1 MMLPPSSDAI
11 GLREAAGTADRAAAA
26 LLVELLQGPL
36 GDPDRPGSRHTLL
49 AVCPN
54 SPAVVRA
61 ALKAAQEARTPL
73 FYAATLNQVDRDG
86 GYTGWTPA
94 AFVDR
99 VATEVEQLEV
109 NVPVLLGLDHAG
121 PWKKDQ
127 HADLD
132 YEAAMTEVKH
142 SITACVQAGYDLLH
156 IDPTVDSRQ
165 ADGSISVDTLVD
177 RTVELM
183 RHAEDVRRASGQPPV
198 AYEVGREDVDKSG
211 ESEDRLRS
219 FLTQLDEALQIHDLP
234 DPTFVVTNLGTR
246 PGSGDF
252 NPKRARQ
259 RTQLTTQQF
268 GALLKGHYTDD
279 VTTPDAY
286 PISGMG
292 GANVGPGLAA
302 VEVGALRQLVALEH
316 RLDPSTP
323 SNVLSVLHDAVV
335 ESGRWRKW
343 LRPEE
348 EAQPFDTLP
357 EDQRRWLVETGSR
370 YVWTH
375 DWVEEARSVLYDNVS
390 SYRDAEAFVEW
401 RLKTTILSYMH
412 AFNLINLSD
421 RLVQVLPE
429 HVS

>member
-1 MMLPPSSDAI
+1 MMLPPSSDTI
-11 GLREAAGTADRAAAA
+11 GLQEAARTADRAAAG
-26 LLVELLQGPL
+26 LLVQLLRGPL

-54 SPAVVRA
+54 SAAVVRA
-61 ALKAAQEARTPL
+61 ALKAAQEAHTPL

-99 VATEVEQLEV
+99 VAEEVERLNV
-109 NVPVLLGLDHAG
+109 DVPVLLGLDHAG

-127 HADLD
+127 HADLE
-132 YEAAMTEVKH
+132 YETAMTEVKH

-156 IDPTVDSRQ
+156 IDPTVESHQ
-165 ADGSISVDTLVD
+165 ADGSISIDALVK

-183 RHAEDVRRASGQPPV
+183 RHAEDVRRASDQPPI
-198 AYEVGREDVDKSG
+198 AYEVGTEDVDKSG
-211 ESEDRLRS
+211 ESEDRFRS
-219 FLTQLDEALQIHDLP
+219 FLMQLDEALQIHDLP
-234 DPTFVVTNLGTR
+234 DPTFVVTDLGTR
-246 PGSGDF
+246 PASGDF
-252 NPKRARQ
+252 DPERALR
-259 RTQLTTQQF
+259 RTRLTTEQF

-279 VTTPDAY
+279 VTVPDVY
-286 PISGMG
+286 PLSGMG

-302 VEVGALRQLVALEH
+302 AEVNALRQLVSLEH

-323 SNVLSVLHDAVV
+323 SNFLPVLRDAVV

-348 EAQPFDTLP
+348 EEQAFDTLP
-357 EDQRRWLVETGSR
+357 EDRRRWLVETGSR
-370 YVWTH
+370 YVWTQ
-375 DWVEEARSVLYDNVS
+375 DRVADARRVLYDHVS
-390 SYRDAEAFVEW
+390 PFRDAQAFVEW

-429 HVS
+429 HAS